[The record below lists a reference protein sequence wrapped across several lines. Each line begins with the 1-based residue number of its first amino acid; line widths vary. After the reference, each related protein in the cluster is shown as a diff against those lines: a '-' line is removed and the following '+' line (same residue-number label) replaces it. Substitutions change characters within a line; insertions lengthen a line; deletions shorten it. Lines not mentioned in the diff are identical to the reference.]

1 MRKTLKNTFLVGLSA
16 VTLGSAAPVLV
27 YAQTAPQDSQTIEQQ
42 HAQQL
47 QGAVNEQQTTANT
60 KASEAKLKACE
71 KRQKE
76 FNSRIAR
83 FSDNSTKQVAKFTKN
98 AERAKTQFE
107 QSGKTL
113 SNYQSLLNEVAAKKT
128 QAEAVIANSRVTT
141 VTVDCSDTQAS
152 AAKAVL
158 RQTQRAQNDVVK
170 SYKKSVDKLISSLK
184 SVQGTT
190 SSTDAKKQ

>member
-16 VTLGSAAPVLV
+16 VTLVAAAPVLV
-27 YAQTAPQDSQTIEQQ
+27 YAQTPAQEAQRVEQE
-42 HAQQL
+42 HAQRS
-47 QGAVNEQQTTANT
+47 QGSVNQQQTTPNT

-76 FNSRIAR
+76 FTSRIAR
-83 FSDNSTKQVAKFTKN
+83 FSDNSTKQVANFTKN
-98 AERAKTQFE
+98 ADRAKTQFE

-113 SNYQSLLNEVAAKKT
+113 SNYQSLLNEVAANKT
-128 QAEAVIANSRVTT
+128 LAETAIANSRSITINI
-141 VTVDCSDTQAS
+141 DCSDTQAS

-158 RQTQRAQNDVVK
+158 HQTQLAQNDAVK